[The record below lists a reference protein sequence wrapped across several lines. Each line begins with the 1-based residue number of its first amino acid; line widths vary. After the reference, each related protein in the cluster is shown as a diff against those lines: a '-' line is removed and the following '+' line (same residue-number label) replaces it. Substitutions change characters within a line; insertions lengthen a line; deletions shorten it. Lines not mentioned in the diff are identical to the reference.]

1 MRNQVLLGLSCVWTL
16 SVVDPTTDPT
26 FFATTLAD
34 FSPPSLLLGIICA
47 APLVAGGLAISRSES
62 RLWVDIN
69 ASTSQLALKLFG
81 GRKALAQVAVSSA
94 LLGLVTGAAE
104 ELSFRG
110 LGMPLTADR
119 IGFDMAS
126 TAGQGAALALSALTF
141 GLGHWSWGGGLREN
155 AVTVALQSCT
165 GMYLGGT
172 FLAAGGNVVVPA
184 VAHAVYDAF
193 TLVEAH
199 LSTANQIAYAKDKS
213 GAAQET
219 LAGGDGQVLSFFR
232 ACILATCIYTYV
244 RPYIHASY
252 IRAHTHTHTHTH
264 THMRTY
270 THTFTE

>member
-1 MRNQVLLGLSCVWTL
+1 MLGKKYLGHSQRLAVVKSVLLR
-16 SVVDPTTDPT
+16 DQE
-26 FFATTLAD
+26 
-34 FSPPSLLLGIICA
+34 
-47 APLVAGGLAISRSES
+47 R
-62 RLWVDIN
+62 
-69 ASTSQLALKLFG
+69 LALKLFG

-126 TAGQGAALALSALTF
+126 TAGQGLALALSALTF
-141 GLGHWSWGGGLREN
+141 GLGHWSWGGGLSEN
-155 AVTVALQSCT
+155 GVTVALQSCT

-232 ACILATCIYTYV
+232 ACMHACILACM
-244 RPYIHASY
+244 HAY
-252 IRAHTHTHTHTH
+252 IRASIHTCIIHTCTHTHTQTHTHTHPHPPTH
-264 THMRTY
+264 TH
-270 THTFTE
+270 THAHTHAYIHA